1 MKEPL
6 LNDKQPVSHQDNK
19 QQAVYD
25 WFERPLGRSLQAI
38 EVDRLRP
45 VLASLY
51 AVRAVQLGSISSFDL
66 LGSCDAPSRYLV
78 DPLPGRGDEIRNQV
92 RAWPEALPFDS
103 KSVDLMVLPH
113 TLDFSDHP
121 HQVLRE
127 VERVLI
133 PEGHVVILG
142 FNPVSLWGL
151 RRLVARRVSR
161 TVPWNGNFI
170 GLRRIKDWLALMHF
184 EITGGSM
191 LYYRPP
197 VTSSSLLD
205 RLITLDKIGDRWWPM
220 MAGVYLLVARKRVA
234 GLTPIR
240 PQWRLQL
247 VKNGFGQVSSYKGLG
262 KVSRMKVIK

>member
-6 LNDKQPVSHQDNK
+6 LNEKQT
-19 QQAVYD
+19 AVYD
-25 WFERPLGRSLQAI
+25 WFEQPLGRSIQAN

-45 VLASLY
+45 LLAGLY
-51 AVRAVQLGSISSFDL
+51 AVRAVQVGSIGSFDL
-66 LGSCDAPSRYLV
+66 LGSCDAPSRYIV
-78 DPLPGRGDEIRNQV
+78 DTLPGRGNESCSQV
-92 RAWPEALPFDS
+92 RALPEALPFDS
-103 KSVDLMVLPH
+103 KSIDLMVLPH
-113 TLDFSDHP
+113 TLDFSDQP

-151 RRLVARRVSR
+151 RRLFSRRARRA
-161 TVPWNGNFI
+161 VPWNANFI

-197 VTSSSLLD
+197 MTKSPLLD
-205 RLITLDKIGDRWWPM
+205 RLFVLDKIGDRWWPM

-247 VKNGFGQVSSYKGLG
+247 VKNGFGRVSTYRGLG
-262 KVSRMKVIK
+262 KVPRLKVIK

>member
-6 LNDKQPVSHQDNK
+6 LKDKQPAQPQDGK
-19 QQAVYD
+19 RQAVYD
-25 WFERPLGRSLQAI
+25 WFEQPLGRSIQAI

-51 AVRAVQLGSISSFDL
+51 AVRAVQVGSISSFDL
-66 LGSCDAPSRYLV
+66 FGSCDAPSRYIV
-78 DPLPGRGDEIRNQV
+78 DPVPDRGDETRAQV
-92 RAWPEALPFDS
+92 RALPEALPFDS
-103 KSVDLMVLPH
+103 KSIDLMLLPH

-127 VERVLI
+127 AERVLI

-151 RRLVARRVSR
+151 RRLFTRRGR
-161 TVPWNGNFI
+161 RAAPWDANFI

-197 VTSSSLLD
+197 MTNSSLLD
-205 RLITLDKIGDRWWPM
+205 RLIALDKIGDRWWPM

-240 PQWRLQL
+240 PQWRLRL
-247 VKNGFGQVSSYKGLG
+247 VKDGLGQVSSYRGLG
-262 KVSRMKVIK
+262 KVGRMKVIK

>member
-6 LNDKQPVSHQDNK
+6 LNDKQK
-19 QQAVYD
+19 AIYE
-25 WFERPLGRSLQAI
+25 WFEQPLGRSIQAN

-45 VLASLY
+45 VLANLY
-51 AVRAVQLGSISSFDL
+51 AVRAVQVGSIGSFDL
-66 LGSCDAPSRYLV
+66 MGSCDAPSRYIV
-78 DPLPGRGDEIRNQV
+78 DTLTGRGNDTCSQV
-92 RAWPEALPFDS
+92 QALPEALPFDS

-113 TLDFSDHP
+113 TLDFSDKP

-151 RRLVARRVSR
+151 RRLFSRRARR
-161 TVPWNGNFI
+161 TVPWNANFI
-170 GLRRIKDWLALMHF
+170 GLRRMKDWLALMHF
-184 EITGGSM
+184 EITGGNM

-197 VTSSSLLD
+197 VTNSSLLD
-205 RLITLDKIGDRWWPM
+205 RLFVLDKIGDRWWPM

-247 VKNGFGQVSSYKGLG
+247 VKNGLGRVSTYRGLS
-262 KVSRMKVIK
+262 KISRMKIVK